1 MELYQGRFL
10 DGLHLKDWGTELEEW
25 VYGTREFIANRV
37 RDALIKLAE
46 GAANEREFSRAAEL
60 AERAYFLS
68 GAAEPEPEELGRIH
82 TLLVAGSSPRA
93 DEVRKEAASFGITLE
108 TDEAAARVMLVG
120 RPEVAQAAASSLP
133 KVGTSFVGHSAE
145 LMDLAEPLSQNEVRL
160 LTLVAPG
167 GVGKTRLALR
177 LARHQQG
184 HDRFP
189 DGVFFLPLETLE
201 NSTMIARSI
210 ATEFGLMLQ
219 GSVEPL
225 AQVLRFIGDKKMLLV
240 LDNFEH
246 LLDGATTVSELVLA
260 CPNLKVLVTSRER
273 LNLAEESVFP
283 LEGLISPP
291 SYDALQME
299 VQYRDATELF
309 G

>member
-1 MELYQGRFL
+1 M
-10 DGLHLKDWGTELEEW
+10 
-25 VYGTREFIANRV
+25 
-37 RDALIKLAE
+37 
-46 GAANEREFSRAAEL
+46 
-60 AERAYFLS
+60 
-68 GAAEPEPEELGRIH
+68 
-82 TLLVAGSSPRA
+82 
-93 DEVRKEAASFGITLE
+93 
-108 TDEAAARVMLVG
+108 
-120 RPEVAQAAASSLP
+120 
-133 KVGTSFVGHSAE
+133 GHSAE
-145 LMDLAEPLSQNEVRL
+145 LMDLAELLSQNEVRL

-291 SYDALQME
+291 SYDAPQME